1 MKDAERDEVRD
12 NDINYNKM
20 TMTTYRKI
28 IGLLFLEQ
36 SPLKFWFKYH
46 DPCDQ
51 KHLVKVTSHIS
62 TPFTV
67 SLIYSN

>member
-36 SPLKFWFKYH
+36 SPLKFWFKY
-46 DPCDQ
+46 Q
-51 KHLVKVTSHIS
+51 QS
-62 TPFTV
+62 
-67 SLIYSN
+67 